1 VLYPD
6 GSLPPE
12 SQALLSDLK
21 EWMSTNADAIHGT
34 RPWGIY
40 GEGPT
45 QIAAGAFKESAEYT
59 AADIRFTTK
68 AGAINAL
75 FLEWP
80 DGEAA
85 IASLGT
91 NAMPEAMIERVEAIG
106 GGPLEARRDA
116 DALRFRLPRPEGDS
130 FVPTVRISGS
140 GLV

>member
-1 VLYPD
+1 
-6 GSLPPE
+6 
-12 SQALLSDLK
+12 
-21 EWMSTNADAIHGT
+21 
-34 RPWGIY
+34 
-40 GEGPT
+40 
-45 QIAAGAFKESAEYT
+45 
-59 AADIRFTTK
+59 
-68 AGAINAL
+68 L

-130 FVPTVRISGS
+130 FVPAVRISGS